1 MNYGPSGAEEAT
13 HGGGGVGDCGAAAVT
28 GIVSHVQLSFAN
40 ILQHIRSSSAAA
52 AAASDNVLVKRK
64 HKVTK
69 VTQV

>member
-1 MNYGPSGAEEAT
+1 MAPLAQRRRRTA
-13 HGGGGVGDCGAAAVT
+13 VAAAEVT

-40 ILQHIRSSSAAA
+40 ILQHIHSIAAQCAA
-52 AAASDNVLVKRK
+52 AAASYIVLVKRK

>member
-1 MNYGPSGAEEAT
+1 MAPLAQRRRRTET
-13 HGGGGVGDCGAAAVT
+13 AAAEVT

-40 ILQHIRSSSAAA
+40 ILQHIHSIAARCAAARCA
-52 AAASDNVLVKRK
+52 AAASYIVLVKRK